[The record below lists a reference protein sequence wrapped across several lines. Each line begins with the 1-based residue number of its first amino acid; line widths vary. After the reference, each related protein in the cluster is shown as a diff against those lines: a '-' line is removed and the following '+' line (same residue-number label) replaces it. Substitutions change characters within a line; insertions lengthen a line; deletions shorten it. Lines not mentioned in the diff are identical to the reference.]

1 MNIAHGFAYRVVDI
15 NDFMLNFLGVVLGLA
30 AFRLVS
36 RSIGAWAGLMGAVA
50 GRTCTWSCLRKGLL
64 NGVTRA

>member
-15 NDFMLNFLGVVLGLA
+15 NDFMLNVLGVVLGLV

-36 RSIGAWAGLMGAVA
+36 ALS
-50 GRTCTWSCLRKGLL
+50 GRLG
-64 NGVTRA
+64 RADGSGRGSYLHVVLSA